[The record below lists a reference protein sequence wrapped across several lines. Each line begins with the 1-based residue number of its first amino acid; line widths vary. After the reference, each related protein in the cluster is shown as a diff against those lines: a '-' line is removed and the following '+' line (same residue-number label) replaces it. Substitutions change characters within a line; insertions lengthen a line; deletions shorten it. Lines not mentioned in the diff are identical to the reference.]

1 MAVNSSD
8 IAVELAEETG
18 ISKVISKAYT
28 QKLFDIIL
36 KHLEDGEEVNI
47 KNFGKF
53 KFEITAP
60 RVGRNVHTGQP
71 VQIKAKHKIKFT
83 MSRTLTGLYNDGK
96 EI

>member
-18 ISKVISKAYT
+18 ISKNMSKVYT
-28 QKLFDIIL
+28 ERLFDIIL
-36 KHLEDGEEVNI
+36 KHLEENEEVNI

-53 KFEITAP
+53 EFGISAP
-60 RVGRNVHTGQP
+60 RVGRNVHTGETI
-71 VQIKAKHKIKFT
+71 QIPAKHKIKFT
-83 MSRTLTGLYNDGK
+83 MSRTLAEQYKSGK